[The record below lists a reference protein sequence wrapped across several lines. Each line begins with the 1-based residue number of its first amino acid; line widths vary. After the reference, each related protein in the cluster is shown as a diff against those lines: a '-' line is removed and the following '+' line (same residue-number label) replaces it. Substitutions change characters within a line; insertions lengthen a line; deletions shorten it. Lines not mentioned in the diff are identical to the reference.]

1 MIVMGQ
7 HLTKIFFHLQVKK
20 VHKTSWSNSDIV
32 VDREVLDQMKKI
44 ASSDVEKI
52 MEIRQK

>member
-1 MIVMGQ
+1 MYGSVTYES
-7 HLTKIFFHLQVKK
+7 LSLQVKK
-20 VHKTSWSNSDIV
+20 VHKTSWNNSDIV

-52 MEIRQK
+52 MAIRRQK